1 MMPELPEVMGGGIS
15 KNMLGCELR
24 LENKR
29 GGGTISEN
37 LGKKIPVKR
46 DKYKSLE
53 AGWISV
59 GSEAT
64 QGPGMAKNPVTFS
77 RTQTIRWRRRG
88 WQSRPQAGIQFSL

>member
-1 MMPELPEVMGGGIS
+1 MRVLGMTGNILEFS
-15 KNMLGCELR
+15 KAE
-24 LENKR
+24 
-29 GGGTISEN
+29 
-37 LGKKIPVKR
+37 
-46 DKYKSLE
+46 YKSLE